1 MDFLLWLEETRI
13 AQFVSSGNTILAYPT
28 ILFLHTLGLA
38 SVAGFSAFVSL
49 RVLGFAP
56 AIPLSAVR
64 PFIRIIWIAFAVTA
78 ASGTALLMAAASSKA
93 PTPIFLI
100 KMTFVGLAVTT
111 VHLLTKQVFG
121 RPEDQSPLPPRARVL
136 ACASMLLWVAATTA
150 GRLMAYIV

>member
-1 MDFLLWLEETRI
+1 MDFLVWLEETRI

-38 SVAGFSAFVSL
+38 TVAGLSAFINL

-56 AIPLSAVR
+56 TLPLAALR
-64 PFIRIIWIAFAVTA
+64 PFIRGIWMAFAVTA
-78 ASGTALLMAAASSKA
+78 VSGTALLMAAASSKA
-93 PTPIFLI
+93 PTPIFLS
-100 KMTFVGLAVTT
+100 KMVFVGLAVTT

-121 RPEDQSPLPPRARVL
+121 KPEDQSPLPRRAHVL
-136 ACASMLLWVAATTA
+136 AVASMLLWVAATTA